1 MAKEVGNRAKK
12 NHIKT
17 YFEQKYK
24 DVTIIKDLLESDE
37 PSLKF
42 ETNNRIITLSSDKY
56 GNVLEDYRMK
66 KGCGSKADYIKKEKA
81 YLEINNFKSKHY
93 KGIDIKSE
101 SFEDSF
107 IKIQTDDFNITI
119 SYDLKA
125 NQVIEKKRNRN
136 KKTETKQ
143 ENKVI
148 KQENKAIKSKKENTK
163 KENTKKEDTKKE
175 NTKNEDNSTEPLK
188 KKRKVKFK
196 EGDKAINIYNHTE
209 YYVLGSK
216 GNIVKLNDSA
226 GNFYMM
232 TSSDLI
238 KV

>member
-12 NHIKT
+12 NHIKI

-24 DVTIIKDLLESDE
+24 DATIIKDLLESNE

-66 KGCGSKADYIKKEKA
+66 KGCGSKTDYIKKEKA

-93 KGIDIKSE
+93 KGINIKSE

-119 SYDLKA
+119 SYDFKA

-136 KKTETKQ
+136 KRTETKQ

-148 KQENKAIKSKKENTK
+148 KQENKAVKSKKDNTK
-163 KENTKKEDTKKE
+163 KES
-175 NTKNEDNSTEPLK
+175 TKNKDNSTESLK

-209 YYVLGSK
+209 YYVLSSI

>member
-24 DVTIIKDLLESDE
+24 DATIIKDLLESNE

-66 KGCGSKADYIKKEKA
+66 KGCGSKTDYIKKEKA

-93 KGIDIKSE
+93 KGINIKNE

-107 IKIQTDDFNITI
+107 IKIQTDEFNITI
-119 SYDLKA
+119 SYDFKT

-136 KKTETKQ
+136 KKIETKQ
-143 ENKVI
+143 ENKAV
-148 KQENKAIKSKKENTK
+148 KSKKENTK
-163 KENTKKEDTKKE
+163 RENTKKDNVKKDNTKKE
-175 NTKNEDNSTEPLK
+175 NTKNKDDNIEPLK

-196 EGDKAINIYNHTE
+196 EGDKAINIYNHLE
-209 YYVLGSK
+209 YYVLSSK
-216 GNIVKLNDSA
+216 ENIVKLNDSA